1 MNQTPG
7 AARSQTDIDRMLP
20 PAEASTIIA
29 RYTPRVSAETVDL
42 AHAAG
47 RVIASDIIA
56 PHDHPQ
62 WPASTMDGF
71 AVLASDVSPWR
82 EIIGTQNAGEVIDAE
97 VTEGYTVRIMTGA
110 PLPDGADAVVPVE
123 DTELQE
129 GQEDHVVIHHDV
141 KPGENIR
148 PVGSDVK
155 SGELIISAGTR
166 LGFAEIGLLASLGIT
181 PVEVA
186 RKPRISILSTG
197 DELKDPH
204 EPIGPGQIRDA
215 NRFALAAALRDEPVE
230 ITWIGK
236 APDDRE
242 ALERLIDERMEE
254 DDIILTSGGV
264 SMGEKDYIKAILFES
279 GKVDLHFRR
288 LFMKP
293 GKPLNFA
300 TQGETMIF
308 GLPGN
313 PVSSLVTFDLFIR
326 PAIRQM
332 IGDSTVHRPT
342 VPVLLQEAAQ
352 PSDRIEYQRAV
363 VSVGPDGRLVGR
375 STGVQRSSRLAS
387 FLGANA
393 FLIIPPRDTP
403 WEAGETVDAM
413 MVGVPYPAS

>member
-1 MNQTPG
+1 MTQTPG
-7 AARSQTDIDRMLP
+7 DTRSDIDRMLP
-20 PAEASTIIA
+20 PAEASAIIA
-29 RYTPRVSAETVDL
+29 RYTPTVSAEMVDV

-47 RVIASDIIA
+47 RVITKDVIA

-71 AVLASDVSPWR
+71 AVLAADVSPWR
-82 EIIGTQNAGEVIDAE
+82 EIVGTQNAGNVIDAE

-110 PLPDGADAVVPVE
+110 PLPNGADAVVPVE

-129 GQEDHVVIHHDV
+129 GQGDHVVIHHEV
-141 KPGENIR
+141 TPGENIR
-148 PVGSDVK
+148 PVGSDVQA
-155 SGELIISAGTR
+155 GELVIPAGTR

-181 PVEVA
+181 PVAVA
-186 RKPRISILSTG
+186 RKPKISIISTG

-204 EPIGPGQIRDA
+204 EPIGPGEIRDA

-236 APDDRE
+236 APDDRD
-242 ALERLIDERMEE
+242 ALQRLIEERMEA

-279 GKVDLHFRR
+279 GMVDLHFRR

-300 TQGETMIF
+300 TRGETMVF

-326 PAIRQM
+326 PAIRKM
-332 IGDSTVHRPT
+332 IGDRQTQRPT
-342 VPVLLQEAAQ
+342 VPVILQEAAQ

-363 VSVGPDGRLVGR
+363 VSVGTDGRLVGH

-393 FLIIPPRDTP
+393 FLIIPPQETP
-403 WEAGETVDAM
+403 VEAGETVEAIM
-413 MVGVPYPAS
+413 LGAPYATS

>member
-1 MNQTPG
+1 MNDTSGETNP
-7 AARSQTDIDRMLP
+7 DIDRMLP
-20 PAEASTIIA
+20 PAEASAIIA
-29 RYTPRVSAETVDL
+29 RHVPRLSAEMVDI

-47 RVIASDIIA
+47 RILAEDVVAQ
-56 PHDHPQ
+56 HDHPQ

-71 AVLASDVSPWR
+71 AVLAADVSPWR
-82 EIIGTQNAGEVIDAE
+82 EILGTQNAGNVIDAE

-110 PLPDGADAVVPVE
+110 PLPHGADAVVPVE
-123 DTELQE
+123 DTELQP
-129 GQEDHVVIHHDV
+129 GQADHIVIHRDV
-141 KPGENIR
+141 APGENIR
-148 PVGSDVK
+148 PVGSDIPA
-155 SGELIISAGTR
+155 GELVLPAGTR
-166 LGFAEIGLLASLGIT
+166 LGSAGIGLLASMGVT
-181 PVEVA
+181 PVPVA
-186 RKPRISILSTG
+186 RIPKISIISTG

-215 NRFALAAALRDEPVE
+215 NRFALATALRDEPVE
-230 ITWIGK
+230 ISWIGK
-236 APDDRE
+236 APDDRA
-242 ALERLIDERMEE
+242 ALERLIAERMES

-279 GKVDLHFRR
+279 GEVDLHFRR

-300 TQGETMIF
+300 TKGEKMVF

-313 PVSSLVTFDLFIR
+313 PVSSLVTFELFIR

-332 IGDSTVHRPT
+332 IGDREVTRPT
-342 VPVLLQEAAQ
+342 VPVILQEDAQ

-363 VSVGPDGRLVGR
+363 VSVDAQGRLVGR

-393 FLIIPPRDTP
+393 FLIIPPREQA
-403 WEAGETVDAM
+403 WQAGETVDAM
-413 MVGVPYPAS
+413 MLGAPYAAS

>member
-1 MNQTPG
+1 MTRPPG
-7 AARSQTDIDRMLP
+7 DTRSDIDRMLP
-20 PAEASTIIA
+20 PAEASAVIA
-29 RYTPRVSAETVDL
+29 RYAPRVSAEMVDVVQ
-42 AHAAG
+42 AAG
-47 RVIASDIIA
+47 RVIAADVIA

-71 AVLASDVSPWR
+71 AVLADDVSPWR
-82 EIIGTQNAGEVIDAE
+82 EILGTQNAGDVIDAE

-110 PLPDGADAVVPVE
+110 PLPEGADAVVPVE
-123 DTELQE
+123 DTELQP
-129 GQEDHVVIHHDV
+129 GQEDHVVIHRDV
-141 KPGENIR
+141 APGENIR
-148 PVGSDVK
+148 PVGSDVHA
-155 SGELIISAGTR
+155 GELVITAGTR

-181 PVEVA
+181 PVAVA
-186 RKPRISILSTG
+186 RKPKISIISTG

-215 NRFALAAALRDEPVE
+215 NRFALAAALCDEPVE

-236 APDDRE
+236 APDDRN
-242 ALERLIDERMEE
+242 ALQRLIEERMEE

-279 GKVDLHFRR
+279 GDVDLHFRR

-300 TQGETMIF
+300 TRGETLIF

-332 IGDSTVHRPT
+332 IGDRQVQRPT
-342 VPVLLQEAAQ
+342 VPVILQEAAQ

-363 VSVGPDGRLVGR
+363 VSVGADGRLVGR

-393 FLIIPPRDTP
+393 FLIIPPRETP
-403 WEAGETVDAM
+403 VEAGETVDAIM
-413 MVGVPYPAS
+413 LGAPYSAS

>member
-1 MNQTPG
+1 MNDTSGETNP
-7 AARSQTDIDRMLP
+7 DIDRMLP
-20 PAEASTIIA
+20 PAEASAIIA
-29 RYTPRVSAETVDL
+29 RHVPRLSAEMVDI

-47 RVIASDIIA
+47 RILAEDVVAQ
-56 PHDHPQ
+56 HDHPQ

-71 AVLASDVSPWR
+71 AVLAADVSPWR
-82 EIIGTQNAGEVIDAE
+82 EILGTQNAGNVIDAE

-110 PLPDGADAVVPVE
+110 PLPHGADAVVPVE
-123 DTELQE
+123 DTELQP
-129 GQEDHVVIHHDV
+129 GQADHIVIHRDV
-141 KPGENIR
+141 APGENIR
-148 PVGSDVK
+148 PIGSDIPA
-155 SGELIISAGTR
+155 GELVLPAGTR
-166 LGFAEIGLLASLGIT
+166 LGSAGIGLLASMGVT
-181 PVEVA
+181 PVPVA
-186 RKPRISILSTG
+186 RIPKISIISTG

-230 ITWIGK
+230 ISWIGK
-236 APDDRE
+236 APDDRA
-242 ALERLIDERMEE
+242 ALERLIAERMET

-279 GKVDLHFRR
+279 GEVDLHFRR

-300 TQGETMIF
+300 TKGETMVF

-313 PVSSLVTFDLFIR
+313 PVSSLVTFELFIR

-332 IGDSTVHRPT
+332 IGDREVTRPT
-342 VPVLLQEAAQ
+342 VPVILQEDTQ

-363 VSVGPDGRLVGR
+363 VAVGPDGRLVGR

-393 FLIIPPRDTP
+393 FLIIPPREQA
-403 WEAGETVDAM
+403 WKAGETVDAM
-413 MVGVPYPAS
+413 MLGAPYAAS

>member
-1 MNQTPG
+1 MTQTPG
-7 AARSQTDIDRMLP
+7 AARSETDIDRMLP
-20 PAEASTIIA
+20 PSEASAIIA

-47 RVIASDIIA
+47 RVVARDIVA

-71 AVLASDVSPWR
+71 AVLSSDVSPWR
-82 EIIGTQNAGEVIDAE
+82 EILGTQNAGEVIDAE

-110 PLPDGADAVVPVE
+110 PLPEGADAVVPVE
-123 DTELQE
+123 DTELQA

-141 KPGENIR
+141 VPGENIR
-148 PVGSDVK
+148 PVGSDVRA
-155 SGELIISAGTR
+155 GELIIPVGTR
-166 LGFAEIGLLASLGIT
+166 LGFAEIGLLASLGLT

-186 RKPRISILSTG
+186 RKPKISILSTG

-204 EPIGPGQIRDA
+204 EPIGPGEIRDA
-215 NRFALAAALRDEPVE
+215 NRFSLAAALRDEPVE

-236 APDDRE
+236 APDDRD
-242 ALERLIDERMEE
+242 ALETLIDERMEE

-300 TQGETMIF
+300 TRNETMIF

-332 IGDSTVHRPT
+332 IGDRQTHRPT
-342 VPVLLQEAAQ
+342 VPVILQEAAQ
-352 PSDRIEYQRAV
+352 PSDRIEYQRAI

-387 FLGANA
+387 FLGSNA
-393 FLIIPPRDTP
+393 FLIIPPRETP

-413 MVGVPYPAS
+413 MVGAPYATS